1 MHERSVFMY
10 PGYRRPFSYRRR
22 FGGGFFLPFALGGLF
37 GSALTPRYYYPYPY
51 YPYPYYY

>member
-1 MHERSVFMY
+1 MY
-10 PGYRRPFSYRRR
+10 PNYYRRPFVYRRG

-37 GSALTPRYYYPYPY
+37 GSAITPRYYYPY